1 MSGTKKAVRVK
12 YLRSYD
18 MAGAFPN
25 LSDYSQTF
33 THVKEEATTAQ
44 LQTYAQALMQLTVYA
59 DAPYKIQILEL
70 SEPTED

>member
-1 MSGTKKAVRVK
+1 MSVIKTAVRVK
-12 YLRSYD
+12 YLKSYD
-18 MAGAFPN
+18 TAGEFPD
-25 LSDYSQTF
+25 LPDYSQTF